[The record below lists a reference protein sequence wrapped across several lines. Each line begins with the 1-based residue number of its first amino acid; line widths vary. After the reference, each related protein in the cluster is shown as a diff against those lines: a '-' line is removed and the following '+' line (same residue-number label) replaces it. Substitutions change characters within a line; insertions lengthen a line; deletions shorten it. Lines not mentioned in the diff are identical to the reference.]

1 MRNDNEPNPPNSLP
15 PVLLT
20 DRAHCRDCYRCVRVC
35 PVKAIR
41 MQNDQAEVVA
51 ERCILCGRCIQECPQ
66 HARTFRNDIHRAKRL
81 IELARQ
87 KPGAKVAVS
96 VAPSFAALFLDWQR
110 LRLPSALRKLG
121 FDYVGETAIG
131 AGHVAHEI
139 AKQVEASPDSG
150 GIRSPHICT
159 ACPAVIRYIE
169 RYEPKQVERL
179 LPVVSPM
186 IAHARHIRKKLGD
199 DVSVVFLGPCLAKKA
214 EAERPE
220 LEGEVQ
226 CVLTF
231 TELMQW
237 MAEEGV
243 ELASCEESDFDEK
256 PSGVSRVFP
265 LEGGCL
271 RTAGWRTDLLDRD
284 LVTASGVDD
293 VRAILAEPPVRD
305 GPRVVEPLL
314 CRQGCIN
321 GPAVPPE
328 LRDVARRDSVLSYAS
343 KEVGAEQGDDYPDL
357 KTKFH
362 RVKDPLDEKFDEA
375 QIRDVLEMIGKANEE
390 DRLDCGACGYPT
402 CWDKAVAVL
411 RGLAEPTMCIPRM
424 RHLAEQRTDRIIETS
439 PNGIVILD
447 SHLNILHMN
456 RAFRRFFTCTEALC
470 GRPISIL
477 MDPEP
482 FERTLA
488 SAQTPGEDAD
498 QPIELTV
505 EHKQYGVVTHQIHY
519 RLPEDNQLV
528 GIFVNITGSRHN
540 QETLDRVRAE
550 TINQARDLL
559 QHQLD
564 MAETI
569 ARALGESTARGES
582 LVEKLL
588 SLAEEE

>member
-1 MRNDNEPNPPNSLP
+1 MQNNNDPNLP
-15 PVLLT
+15 TPERPVLLT
-20 DRAHCRDCYRCVRVC
+20 DRAQCRDCYRCVRVC

-41 MQNDQAEVVA
+41 MQDDQAEVVA

-66 HARTFRNDIHRAKRL
+66 HARTFRNDTHRAKRL
-81 IELARQ
+81 IESARQ
-87 KPGAKVAVS
+87 TPGAKVAIS
-96 VAPSFAALFLDWQR
+96 VAPTFAALFLDWQR

-131 AGHVAHEI
+131 AGHVAHKI
-139 AKQVEASPDSG
+139 ARLVESSPSND

-159 ACPAVIRYIE
+159 ACPAVVRYIE

-186 IAHARHIRKKLGD
+186 IAHARHIHEKFGEN
-199 DVSVVFLGPCLAKKA
+199 VSVVFLGPCLAKKA

-220 LEGEVQ
+220 FEGEVQ

-231 TELMQW
+231 TELMEW
-237 MAEEGV
+237 MAEEGI
-243 ELASCEESDFDEK
+243 ELASCEESDFDER
-256 PSGVSRVFP
+256 PSSVSRVFP

-271 RTAGWRTDLLDRD
+271 RAAGWRTDLLDRD
-284 LVTASGVDD
+284 LVTASGIDD
-293 VRAILAEPPVRD
+293 VRSILAEPPVRD
-305 GPRVVEPLL
+305 GPRVLEPLL
-314 CRQGCIN
+314 CSQGCIN
-321 GPAVPPE
+321 GPAVPDD
-328 LRDVARRDSVLSYAS
+328 LRDVARRDSILSYAS
-343 KEVGAEQGDDYPDL
+343 KEVGAEQSDRYPNL
-357 KTKFH
+357 ETTFH
-362 RVKDPLDEKFDEA
+362 RVKDNLDEKFDKS
-375 QIRDVLEMIGKANEE
+375 QVHDILEMIGKANEE
-390 DRLDCGACGYPT
+390 DRLDCGACGYST

-411 RGLAEPTMCIPRM
+411 RGLAEPSMCIPRM

-456 RAFRRFFTCTEALC
+456 RAFRRFFTCTESLC

-488 SAQTPGEDAD
+488 ASATSGGEAD
-498 QPIELTV
+498 QPIEMTV
-505 EHKQYGVVTHQIHY
+505 EHKPYGLVAHQIHY
-519 RLPEDNQLV
+519 RLSEENQLV
-528 GIFVNITGSRHN
+528 GIFVNITGSHDN
-540 QETLDRVRAE
+540 QEKLDRVRAE
-550 TINQARDLL
+550 TIHQARDLL

-569 ARALGESTARGES
+569 ARALGESTAQGES

-588 SLAEEE
+588 TLAGEE